1 MIGGFAMVAYPA
13 EYGVSGVKSF
23 IVNHRGIVYEKDLG
37 PTTATIAKAM
47 TMFNPDKGW
56 HPVDKE

>member
-1 MIGGFAMVAYPA
+1 MVAYPA

-23 IVNHRGIVYEKDLG
+23 IVNHRGIVFEKDLG
-37 PTTATIAKAM
+37 PTTTTIAKAM
-47 TMFNPDKGW
+47 TMFNPEKGW